1 MIADIH
7 LAAALEVA
15 ELCRQA
21 AAAGNAP
28 AARRKSCCHVEA
40 VCVDVTSDESV
51 RSMMDY
57 AKQKFGRVD
66 YCINSAGVSSVE
78 GACY

>member
-7 LAAALEVA
+7 FGAALEVA
-15 ELCRQA
+15 ELCQA
-21 AAAGNAP
+21 AAADNAV
-28 AARRKSCCHVEA
+28 RSCHVEA

-51 RSMMDY
+51 RSMMDH

-66 YCINSAGVSSVE
+66 YCINSAGVSQLCMRRRSSLLK
-78 GACY
+78 